1 MKLNLLLLS
10 LLACISLS
18 AQYPQLSDEA
28 EVSLITV
35 GPGPNL
41 VDCFGHSALRV
52 KDPALNMDK
61 AYNYGIFDTT
71 EEGFYIRFAAGT
83 QQYMV
88 AAYDFIRFFQ
98 NYREENRWITEQ
110 VLNINIE
117 EKQAIFEFL
126 ENNILPQN
134 KFYLYD
140 QFFDNCATKL
150 RDIPKS
156 VLGDQLTFND
166 DHITE
171 EATYRDLVDENSFN
185 HLWMDLG
192 IDIGLGNVVDRTADV
207 EARMYL
213 PDYVLSA
220 YEHATITRNGE
231 KVPAV
236 KATNKLFES
245 DYYEQRKE
253 QLSPTLLMSVI
264 ALVVMIFTVKDY
276 LTKKRSRWLD
286 FTLFFLTGLIGLLVL
301 LLWLA
306 THHTTT
312 INNLNVLWA
321 FAPNL
326 IVAFLIVKKQ
336 PKRWL
341 MVYVRFLVILLLGM
355 TFVWLGRLQV
365 YNTALIPIMIMLTFR
380 YVYLWQKGL
389 GGTRKRAF

>member
-110 VLNINIE
+110 VLNINLE

-220 YEHATITRNGE
+220 YEHATINRNGE
-231 KVPAV
+231 EVPAV

>member
-10 LLACISLS
+10 LLACFNLS
-18 AQYPQLSDEA
+18 AQYPQLSDQA

-52 KDPALNMDK
+52 KDPTLGIDK
-61 AYNYGIFDTT
+61 AYNYGIFDTS

-110 VLNINIE
+110 VLNVNLE

-156 VLGDQLTFND
+156 VLGDRLTFND

-171 EATYRDLVDENSFN
+171 EASYRDLVDENSFN

-192 IDIGLGNVVDRTADV
+192 IDIGLGNVVDKTADV

-231 KVPAV
+231 EVPAIKV
-236 KATNKLFES
+236 TNKLFES
-245 DYYEQRKE
+245 DYYEQQKE
-253 QLSPTLLMSVI
+253 QLSPTLFMSVI

-276 LTKKRSRWLD
+276 LSKKRSRWLD
-286 FTLFFLTGLIGLLVL
+286 FTLFFITGLIGLIVF
-301 LLWLA
+301 LLWVA

-326 IVAFLIVKKQ
+326 IIAFLIVKKQ
-336 PKRWL
+336 PKKWL
-341 MVYVRFLVILLLGM
+341 MVYVRFLVILLLCM
-355 TFVWLGRLQV
+355 TFVWLGRMQV

>member
-52 KDPALNMDK
+52 KDPNLGIDK

-110 VLNINIE
+110 VLNINLE
-117 EKQAIFEFL
+117 EKQGIFEFL

-156 VLGDQLTFND
+156 VLGDKLVFHGD
-166 DHITE
+166 YLTE
-171 EATYRDLVDENSFN
+171 EASYRDLVDENSFN

-192 IDIGLGNVVDRTADV
+192 IDIGLGNVVDRTADI

-220 YEHATITRNGE
+220 YEHATITRNGVE
-231 KVPAV
+231 EPAI
-236 KATNKLFES
+236 KATNRLFES

-286 FTLFFLTGLIGLLVL
+286 FILFLLTGLIGLVVL
-301 LLWLA
+301 LLWVA

-326 IVAFLIVKKQ
+326 VIAFLIVKKQ
-336 PKRWL
+336 SKRWL
-341 MVYVRFLVILLLGM
+341 MVYVRFLVILLICM

-365 YNTALIPIMIMLTFR
+365 YNTALIPIMVMLTFR

>member
-1 MKLNLLLLS
+1 M
-10 LLACISLS
+10 
-18 AQYPQLSDEA
+18 
-28 EVSLITV
+28 SLITV

-52 KDPALNMDK
+52 KDPGLGIDK

-71 EEGFYIRFAAGT
+71 ESGFYIRFAAGT

-88 AAYDFIRFFQ
+88 AAYDFVRFFQ
-98 NYREENRWITEQ
+98 NYRSENRWITEQ
-110 VLNINIE
+110 VLNINQD
-117 EKQAIFEFL
+117 EKQGIFEFL

-134 KFYLYD
+134 KYYLYD

-156 VLGDQLTFND
+156 VLGDKLTFHGD
-166 DHITE
+166 YLTE
-171 EATYRDLVDENSFN
+171 EASYRDLVDENSFN

-220 YEHATITRNGE
+220 YEHATITRNGVE
-231 KVPAV
+231 EPAI
-236 KATNKLFES
+236 KSTNKLFES

-253 QLSPTLLMSVI
+253 QLSPTLLISVI
-264 ALVVMIFTVKDY
+264 ALVVIILTFKDW

-286 FTLFFLTGLIGLLVL
+286 LTLFLFTGLIGLLVL
-301 LLWLA
+301 LLWVA
-306 THHTTT
+306 THHSTT

-326 IVAFLIVKKQ
+326 VIAFLVFKKQ
-336 PKRWL
+336 PKKWL
-341 MVYVRFLVILLLGM
+341 MVYVRFLVILLIAM

-365 YNTALIPIMIMLTFR
+365 YNTSLIPIMIMLTVR